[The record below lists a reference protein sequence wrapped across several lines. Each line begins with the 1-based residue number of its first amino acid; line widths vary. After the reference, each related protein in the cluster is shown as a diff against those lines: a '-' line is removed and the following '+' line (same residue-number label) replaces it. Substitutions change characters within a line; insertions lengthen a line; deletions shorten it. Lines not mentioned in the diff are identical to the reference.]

1 MGGPNHIVEID
12 ECKIG
17 RRKFEAGRIVEGSWV
32 LGMID
37 RETKEV
43 RLEICPNNKRD
54 KDTLLGLVGK
64 HVAVQTTIMTDCW
77 KGYEGLDVNN
87 FRHLTVNRSLN
98 FVDPESGACTNLIEN
113 AWRGLRGS
121 LSRGGVRKE
130 DLSDHLCE
138 YLWRKDCSRLAR
150 DPFEALLEDVKLLYA
165 GGVRFEEGESD

>member
-98 FVDPESGACTNLIEN
+98 FVDPESGACTNLIEKRM
-113 AWRGLRGS
+113 AWT
-121 LSRGGVRKE
+121 
-130 DLSDHLCE
+130 
-138 YLWRKDCSRLAR
+138 
-150 DPFEALLEDVKLLYA
+150 
-165 GGVRFEEGESD
+165 